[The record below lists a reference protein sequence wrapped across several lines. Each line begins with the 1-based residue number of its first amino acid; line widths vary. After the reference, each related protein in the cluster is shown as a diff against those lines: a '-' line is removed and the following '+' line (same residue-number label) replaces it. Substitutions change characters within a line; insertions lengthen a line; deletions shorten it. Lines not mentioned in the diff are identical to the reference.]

1 MTETRR
7 PNPNAQL
14 SEAQRKA
21 LRFQFIYLMISFGM
35 LILISNTTV
44 RKTIGGAANT
54 VLGPSIG
61 FNYAYPLLSIFLS
74 GIMIGLITSVPRYF
88 FTDWLKM
95 GRMQT
100 HTRAFSKAIREA
112 YRKNER
118 DKIQKL
124 RKKQMEISMET
135 QQVSMNT
142 MKPLMVL
149 TIFTLLIFI
158 WLDVF
163 IYSLPY
169 ELISF
174 PWAIG
179 VNIASSHFA
188 IIPSWI
194 FIYMLASLV
203 FGYFATMVIKWVDFT
218 YRLRKLDRT
227 DEFQ

>member
-1 MTETRR
+1 MTEARSR
-7 PNPNAQL
+7 QQPAPL
-14 SEAQRKA
+14 SDTQRKM
-21 LRFQFIYLMISFGM
+21 LRFQFLYLIISFGM
-35 LILISNTTV
+35 LILISNTTI
-44 RKTIGGAANT
+44 RKTIGGAADT
-54 VLGPSIG
+54 ILGPTIG

-74 GIMIGLITSVPRYF
+74 GILIGLITSVPRYF

-100 HTRAFSKAIREA
+100 HTRAFSKEIREA
-112 YRKNER
+112 YRNNQKDR
-118 DKIQKL
+118 IAKL

-135 QQVSMNT
+135 QQISMNT

-149 TIFTLLIFI
+149 TVFTLLIFI

-179 VNIASSHFA
+179 VNIASSKVASFM
-188 IIPSWI
+188 PSWI
-194 FIYMLASLV
+194 LIYLVTSLTI
-203 FGYFATMVIKWVDFT
+203 GYFVTMLIKFVDFS
-218 YRLRKLDRT
+218 YRLRKLET
-227 DEFQ
+227 GTI

>member
-1 MTETRR
+1 MTEQRR
-7 PNPNAQL
+7 NQNVSQL
-14 SEAQRKA
+14 SEAQKKTM
-21 LRFQFIYLMISFGM
+21 RFQFIYLMISFLM
-35 LILISNTTV
+35 IILISNTTI
-44 RKTIGGAANT
+44 RKAIGSAANT

-61 FNYAYPLLSIFLS
+61 FNYSFPLLSIFLS

-88 FTDWLKM
+88 FTDWLRM
-95 GRMQT
+95 GKMQT

-112 YRKNER
+112 YKNNER
-118 DKIQKL
+118 DRIQKL

-174 PWAIG
+174 PWAVG
-179 VNIASSHFA
+179 VNIATSHTMF
-188 IIPSWI
+188 IPSWI
-194 FIYMLASLV
+194 FIYMIASLV
-203 FGYFATMVIKWVDFT
+203 FGYFATMIIKWVDFS
-218 YRLRKLDRT
+218 YRLRKFDRFE
-227 DEFQ
+227 DNI